1 MIAGMKTGVDIQN
14 YLPHRA
20 PMLMVDLILD
30 IDSNFVETTFLIKK
44 DNIFIDNNI
53 FIEAGLIE
61 NTAQTCSS
69 IVGKKYFFEEDGT
82 ENENV
87 NVLGFISA
95 IKNLKIHLLPKVG
108 DTIITKATLVS
119 KFEGDDYT
127 LCTMHCESLWG
138 HKLLLECEINLFIQ
152 KIISIPQ

>member
-1 MIAGMKTGVDIQN
+1 MILNTGVDIQN

-30 IDSNFVETTFLIKK
+30 IDANFVETIFLIKE
-44 DNIFIDNNI
+44 DNIFVQNNV

-69 IVGKKYFFEEDGT
+69 IVGKKYFFDEDGT

-87 NVLGFISA
+87 NVIGFISA
-95 IKNLKIHLLPKVG
+95 LKNVKIHSLPKVG
-108 DTIITKATLVS
+108 ETIITKANLVS
-119 KFEGDDYT
+119 KFAGDDYT
-127 LCTMHCESLWG
+127 LCTMSCNSSVEDQI
-138 HKLLLECEINLFIQ
+138 LLECEINLFIQ
-152 KIISIPQ
+152 KTVSVS

>member
-1 MIAGMKTGVDIQN
+1 MRTAVDIQN

-20 PMLMVDLILD
+20 PMLMVDLILNVD
-30 IDSNFVETTFLIKK
+30 ASFVETVFLIKE
-44 DNIFIDNNI
+44 DNIFVANNT

-69 IVGKKYFFEEDGT
+69 IIGKKYFFADDGS

-87 NVLGFISA
+87 TVIGFISA
-95 IKNLKIHLLPKVG
+95 IKNLKIHGLPNVG
-108 DTIITKATLVS
+108 HTIVTRANLVS

-127 LCTMHCESLWG
+127 LCTMSCESLVED
-138 HKLLLECEINLFIQ
+138 KILLECEINLFIQ
-152 KIISIPQ
+152 KTISAVL

>member
-1 MIAGMKTGVDIQN
+1 MILNTGVDIQN

-30 IDSNFVETTFLIKK
+30 IDANFVETTFLIKE
-44 DNIFIDNNI
+44 DNIFVQNNV

-69 IVGKKYFFEEDGT
+69 IVGKKYFFDEDGT

-87 NVLGFISA
+87 NVIGFISA
-95 IKNLKIHLLPKVG
+95 LKNVKIHSLPKVG
-108 DTIITKATLVS
+108 ETIITKADLVS
-119 KFEGDDYT
+119 KFVGDDYT
-127 LCTMHCESLWG
+127 LCTMSCQSSVEDQI
-138 HKLLLECEINLFIQ
+138 LLECEINLFIQ
-152 KIISIPQ
+152 KTVSVS

>member
-1 MIAGMKTGVDIQN
+1 MILNTGVDIQN

-30 IDSNFVETTFLIKK
+30 IDANFVETTFLIKEN
-44 DNIFIDNNI
+44 NIFVQNNV

-69 IVGKKYFFEEDGT
+69 IVGKKYFFDEDGT

-87 NVLGFISA
+87 NVIGFISA
-95 IKNLKIHLLPKVG
+95 LKNVKIHSLPKVG
-108 DTIITKATLVS
+108 DTIITKANLVS
-119 KFEGDDYT
+119 KFAGDDYT
-127 LCTMHCESLWG
+127 LCTMSCQSLVEDQI
-138 HKLLLECEINLFIQ
+138 LLECEINLFIQ
-152 KIISIPQ
+152 KTVSIIE

>member
-1 MIAGMKTGVDIQN
+1 MRTAVDIQN

-30 IDSNFVETTFLIKK
+30 VNASFVETVFLIKE
-44 DNIFIDNNI
+44 DNIFVANNT

-69 IVGKKYFFEEDGT
+69 IVGKKYFFADDGS

-87 NVLGFISA
+87 NVIGFISA
-95 IKNLKIHLLPKVG
+95 IKNLKIHSLPHVG
-108 DTIITKATLVS
+108 QSMVTRANLVS

-127 LCTMHCESLWG
+127 LCTMSCESLVED
-138 HKLLLECEINLFIQ
+138 KILLECEINLFIQ
-152 KIISIPQ
+152 KTISTVL

>member
-1 MIAGMKTGVDIQN
+1 MNTAVDIQN

-30 IDSNFVETTFLIKK
+30 IDTNFVETIFLIKEG
-44 DNIFIDNNI
+44 NIFVENDV

-69 IVGKKYFFEEDGT
+69 IVWKKYFFDEDGT

-87 NVLGFISA
+87 NVIGFISA
-95 IKNLKIHLLPKVG
+95 LKNLKIYALPKVG
-108 DTIITKATLVS
+108 DSIITKATLVS
-119 KFEGDDYT
+119 KFAGDDYT
-127 LCTMHCESLWG
+127 LCTMSCESLLG
-138 HKLLLECEINLFIQ
+138 DKILLECEINLFIQ
-152 KIISIPQ
+152 KTISAVS

>member
-1 MIAGMKTGVDIQN
+1 MILNTGVDIQN

-30 IDSNFVETTFLIKK
+30 IDANFVETIFLIKE
-44 DNIFIDNNI
+44 DNIFVQNNV

-69 IVGKKYFFEEDGT
+69 IVGKKYFFDENGT

-87 NVLGFISA
+87 NVIGFISA
-95 IKNLKIHLLPKVG
+95 LKNVKIHSLPKVG
-108 DTIITKATLVS
+108 DTIITKADLIS
-119 KFEGDDYT
+119 KFAGDDYT
-127 LCTMHCESLWG
+127 LCTMSCQSSVEDQI
-138 HKLLLECEINLFIQ
+138 LLECEINLFIQ
-152 KIISIPQ
+152 KTVSVE

>member
-1 MIAGMKTGVDIQN
+1 MILNTGVDIQN

-30 IDSNFVETTFLIKK
+30 IDANFVETTFLIKE
-44 DNIFIDNNI
+44 DNIFVQNNV

-69 IVGKKYFFEEDGT
+69 IVGKKYFFDEDGT

-87 NVLGFISA
+87 NVIGFISA
-95 IKNLKIHLLPKVG
+95 LKNVKIHSLPKVG
-108 DTIITKATLVS
+108 DTIITKANLVS
-119 KFEGDDYT
+119 KFAGDDYT
-127 LCTMHCESLWG
+127 LCTMSCQSSVEDQI
-138 HKLLLECEINLFIQ
+138 LLECEINLFIQ
-152 KIISIPQ
+152 KTVSVS

>member
-1 MIAGMKTGVDIQN
+1 MKNGVDIQN

-20 PMLMVDLILD
+20 PMLMVDLILE
-30 IDSNFVETTFLIKK
+30 IDANFVETIFLIQE
-44 DNIFIDNNI
+44 DNIFVDNNI

-95 IKNLKIHLLPKVG
+95 LKNLKIHSLPKVG
-108 DTIITKATLVS
+108 DTIITKATLDS
-119 KFEGDDYT
+119 KFTGDDYT
-127 LCTMHCESLWG
+127 LCTMNCESVLG
-138 HKLLLECEINLFIQ
+138 DQLLLECEINLFIQ
-152 KIISIPQ
+152 KTVSVE

>member
-1 MIAGMKTGVDIQN
+1 MKVGVDIQN

-30 IDSNFVETTFLIKK
+30 IDANFVETVFLIKE
-44 DNIFIDNNI
+44 DNIFVDNGI

-87 NVLGFISA
+87 NVIGFISA
-95 IKNLKIHLLPKVG
+95 LKNLKIHELPKVG
-108 DTIITKATLVS
+108 DSISTKATLVS
-119 KFEGDDYT
+119 KFVGDDYT
-127 LCTMHCESLWG
+127 LCTMSCQSLLED
-138 HKLLLECEINLFIQ
+138 KILLECEINLFIQ
-152 KIISIPQ
+152 KTISATT

>member
-1 MIAGMKTGVDIQN
+1 MRTAVDIQN

-20 PMLMVDLILD
+20 PLLMVDLILN
-30 IDSNFVETTFLIKK
+30 IDANFVETVFLIRE
-44 DNIFIDNNI
+44 DNIFVSNGV

-69 IVGKKYFFEEDGT
+69 IVGKKYFFADDGS

-95 IKNLKIHLLPKVG
+95 IKNLKIHELPKAY
-108 DTIITKATLVS
+108 DTLITRANLVS

-127 LCTMHCESLWG
+127 LCTMSCESSVDD
-138 HKLLLECEINLFIQ
+138 KILLECEINLFIQ
-152 KIISIPQ
+152 KTISTVL

>member
-1 MIAGMKTGVDIQN
+1 MKNGVDIQN

-30 IDSNFVETTFLIKK
+30 IDSSFVETTFLIQA
-44 DNIFIDNNI
+44 DNIFVDNNI

-61 NTAQTCSS
+61 NTAQTCSA

-95 IKNLKIHLLPKVG
+95 IKNLKIHELPKVG

-119 KFEGDDYT
+119 KFTGDDYT
-127 LCTMHCESLWG
+127 LCTMSCQSLLG
-138 HKLLLECEINLFIQ
+138 EKVLLECEINLFIQ
-152 KIISIPQ
+152 KMISVST

>member
-1 MIAGMKTGVDIQN
+1 MKIGVDIQN

-30 IDSNFVETTFLIKK
+30 IDSNFVETIFLIKE

-61 NTAQTCSS
+61 NTAQTCSA

-87 NVLGFISA
+87 NVIGFISA
-95 IKNLKIHLLPKVG
+95 LKNLKIHSLPKTG
-108 DTIITKATLVS
+108 DTIITKANLVS
-119 KFEGDDYT
+119 KFTGDDYT
-127 LCTMHCESLWG
+127 LCTMSCESLLED
-138 HKLLLECEINLFIQ
+138 KLLLECEINLFIQ
-152 KIISIPQ
+152 KTISVE

>member
-1 MIAGMKTGVDIQN
+1 MKVGIDIQN

-30 IDSNFVETTFLIKK
+30 IDANFVETEFLIKE
-44 DNIFIDNNI
+44 DNIFVDNGT

-82 ENENV
+82 ENKDV
-87 NVLGFISA
+87 SVLGFISA
-95 IKNLKIHLLPKVG
+95 IKNLKIHSLPKVG
-108 DTIITKATLVS
+108 EIIITKATLVS
-119 KFEGDDYT
+119 KFIGDDYT
-127 LCTMHCESLWG
+127 LCTMNCQSLLED
-138 HKLLLECEINLFIQ
+138 KILLECEINLFIQ
-152 KIISIPQ
+152 KTISATT